1 VVGRLAEGL
10 LELLCPTRCAGCDLP
25 GTLLCPE
32 CDRDLPRVEPVTA
45 CPRCGAPFGAL
56 VCTECW
62 NSTWS
67 FEAALA
73 LGSLEPPLSRAVVL
87 HKDAGERRLAPLLG
101 GLLAERVVR
110 EWPGWG
116 EAVAFVP
123 ATRKAVRRR
132 GFDHA
137 EAIAGAVAAALEAPL
152 VPALARTAALDQRAL
167 GREARAA
174 NAAGSFAAVAPVRGR
189 VLLVD
194 DVMTTGATLDAA
206 AAALLEA
213 GAEVVRC
220 AVLARSW

>member
-1 VVGRLAEGL
+1 MGRLAEGL

-25 GTLLCPE
+25 GALLCDE
-32 CDRDLPRVEPVTA
+32 CDEALPRVDVSTA
-45 CPRCGAPFGAL
+45 CPRCGAPYGAL

-62 NSTWS
+62 ASIWS
-67 FEAALA
+67 FEATAA

-101 GLLAERVVR
+101 GLLADVVWANWGP
-110 EWPGWG
+110 WPQ
-116 EAVAFVP
+116 AVAYIP
-123 ATRKAVRRR
+123 ATAKAVRRR

-137 EAIAGAVAAALEAPL
+137 EAIAAAVAAGVEAPL
-152 VPALARTAALDQRAL
+152 VPALARAAALDQRAL
-167 GREARAA
+167 GRAERAA
-174 NAAGSFAAVAPVRGR
+174 NAAGSFAAVAPVSGR

-206 AAALLEA
+206 AAVLLEA
-213 GAEVVRC
+213 GAEAVRC

>member
-1 VVGRLAEGL
+1 MGRFAEGL

-25 GTLLCPE
+25 GELLCEE
-32 CDRDLPRVEPVTA
+32 CEDSLPRVDRDTA

-67 FEAALA
+67 FEASIA

-87 HKDAGERRLAPLLG
+87 HKDASERRLAPVLG
-101 GLLAERVVR
+101 GLLADVVER
-110 EWPGWG
+110 EWPSWAQ
-116 EAVAFVP
+116 AVSFVP
-123 ATRKAVRRR
+123 ATTKAVRRR

-137 EAIAGAVAAALEAPL
+137 EAIAAAVAAGLEAPL
-152 VPALARTAALDQRAL
+152 VPALARTIALDQRAL
-167 GREARAA
+167 GRAARAA
-174 NAAGSFAAVAPVRGR
+174 NAAGSFAAVAPVSGR
-189 VLLVD
+189 ALLID

-206 AAALLEA
+206 AASLLEA
-213 GAEVVRC
+213 GAGAVRC